1 MTRAVAVDIVL
12 CVHNGARFIAE
23 QIWSIQSQTHQDW
36 RLWIRDDGSSDDS
49 LKVVEQIAGKDDRI
63 HVFPPDGQRLGA
75 GPGFGWLLEQLSGE
89 SRYVFFS
96 DADDVWMPEKME
108 QSLAAML
115 RAESHPGPVL
125 VHTDLVVADERLQTI
140 RDSLWRHLRISPEPV
155 SLCRLL
161 AHNVVTGPTMLINRP
176 LLDLARPIP
185 EGAVYQDTW
194 IALVAS
200 AFGRTVALHE
210 PTVLYRR
217 HESNSTGRD
226 RGGPWSPSRMAGMV
240 IRTRSRGEEIR
251 RSIQTTAR
259 QAEAF
264 LLQYGPLLSTEDQR
278 LLREYSEIPGLRFL
292 PRKLRVLRNRSLGA
306 QGLARHAA
314 FLLGS

>member
-23 QIWSIQSQTHQDW
+23 QIRSIQSQTHQDW

-49 LKVVEQIAGKDDRI
+49 LKVVEQIAGEDDRI

-108 QSLAAML
+108 LSLAAML

-125 VHTDLVVADERLQTI
+125 VHTDLVVVDERLQTI

-161 AHNVVTGPTMLINRP
+161 AHNVVTGPTMLINR
-176 LLDLARPIP
+176 LLHIDSNTIHMCLIRLYNYSYHSELCRILP
-185 EGAVYQDTW
+185 
-194 IALVAS
+194 
-200 AFGRTVALHE
+200 VALSLCVHYV
-210 PTVLYRR
+210 PVYNIRYFI
-217 HESNSTGRD
+217 
-226 RGGPWSPSRMAGMV
+226 RGLGIGFA
-240 IRTRSRGEEIR
+240 
-251 RSIQTTAR
+251 QTPR
-259 QAEAF
+259 QAPA
-264 LLQYGPLLSTEDQR
+264 
-278 LLREYSEIPGLRFL
+278 
-292 PRKLRVLRNRSLGA
+292 
-306 QGLARHAA
+306 
-314 FLLGS
+314 